1 MTEVGSVKKVAPPE
15 KAVTSVSKKTVT
27 HASPAQNFQS
37 VLKHVRG
44 MNVISQGPVN
54 LSSVNNEFTFQG
66 FTSSQIASSFD
77 GVPIINTFRG
87 GAGGTADDHA

>member
-1 MTEVGSVKKVAPPE
+1 MKKVAPPE